1 MIKNYIF
8 DFGNVITEF
17 IPEKL
22 AEPYI
27 EDKSTLKTVCDVVF
41 DRLYWDKLDVGTITE
56 SEVKN
61 AFSDRLP
68 NELYD
73 TACSV
78 FDNWINHLT
87 PIKGICDLI
96 AELKNKN
103 SKLYLLSNISVRFSN
118 EYKNVSWIKDL
129 FELFDGMVFSG
140 TIGLVKPGKDI
151 FEYVLNEFNLKAD
164 ECLFID
170 DSLKN
175 IHGAEQMGINGYLF
189 DGDTEKLH
197 NFIFN
202 N

>member
-17 IPEKL
+17 IPERL

-27 EDKSTLKTVCDVVF
+27 EDKDTLKTVCDVVF
-41 DRLYWDKLDVGTITE
+41 DRLYWDKLDEGTITDL
-56 SEVKN
+56 EVKS

-68 NELYD
+68 SELYD

-78 FDNWINHLT
+78 FDNWINNLT
-87 PIKGICDLI
+87 PVKGICDLI
-96 AELKNKN
+96 SELKIKN
-103 SKLYLLSNISVRFSN
+103 RKLYLLSNISVRFSN

-129 FELFDGMVFSG
+129 FELFDGIVFSG
-140 TIGLVKPGKDI
+140 PIGLVKPGKDI
-151 FEYVLNEFNLKAD
+151 FEYVLNEFNLNAE

-175 IHGAEQMGINGYLF
+175 IHGAKQIGINGYLF

-197 NFIFN
+197 NFIFK
-202 N
+202 